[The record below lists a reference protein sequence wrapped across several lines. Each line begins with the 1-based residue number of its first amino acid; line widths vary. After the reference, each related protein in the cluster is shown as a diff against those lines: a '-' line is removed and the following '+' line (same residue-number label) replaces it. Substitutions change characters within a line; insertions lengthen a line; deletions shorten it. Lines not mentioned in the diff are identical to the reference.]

1 MEVLLRLD
9 SKIRNYM
16 LILFAAGLLFW
27 SSIGALLS
35 TLPLYIEDLGGS
47 KQQVGIVMGSFAVG
61 LLIFR
66 PQLGELADRR
76 SRKIVLIIGAL
87 VAAIA
92 PLGYQV
98 FTSIPGLIALRA
110 FHGVSI
116 AAFTTA
122 YAALVSDIAPVENR
136 GEILGYMTLTGATGL
151 ALGPAIGTYIQENA
165 SYTLLFNTT
174 AILGLLSLLFVLP
187 IESFP
192 VSQDVNDDSGA
203 ESIWQIYKS
212 PRVRVPA
219 LTMLLIGLAVGTLNT
234 FIPLFIKS
242 IHIDFDCGLFYTI
255 AAVSSLLSRFFTG
268 SGSDRIGRGVF
279 VTLGLIAYTL
289 SMLLLWQAN
298 NDLSFIMSAILEGA
312 GGGTFLSTMD
322 VVIADRSL
330 PQERGRIFA
339 LCVVGFD
346 LGIAIAGPLGGSIA
360 EQVGYHNMFGIA
372 GALTFLAI
380 IIFLTL
386 SNKTLINSLQFAFG
400 RSDDDFAYSTVVA
413 PVPNFD
419 DSENYPALSGIT
431 AE

>member
-1 MEVLLRLD
+1 
-9 SKIRNYM
+9 M

-35 TLPLYIEDLGGS
+35 TLPLYIEHLGGS
-47 KQQVGIVMGSFAVG
+47 KEQVGIVMGSFAVG

-66 PQLGELADRR
+66 PQLGEMADRR
-76 SRKIVLIIGAL
+76 NRKIVLLIGAF

-110 FHGVSI
+110 FHGISI

-151 ALGPAIGTYIQENA
+151 AVGPAIGTYMQEHA
-165 SYTLLFNTT
+165 SYTLLFHTT

-187 IESFP
+187 IESLP
-192 VSQDVNDDSGA
+192 VPQYLNGNSHD
-203 ESIWQIYKS
+203 ESFWQIYKS

-255 AAVSSLLSRFFTG
+255 AAVSSLISRFFTS
-268 SGSDRIGRGVF
+268 SGSDRIGRGLF
-279 VTLGLIAYTL
+279 VTLGLIGYTL
-289 SMLLLWQAN
+289 SMLLLWQAK
-298 NDLSFIMSAILEGA
+298 NDVSFIISAILEGA
-312 GGGTFLSTMD
+312 GGGTFLSTID

-360 EQVGYHNMFGIA
+360 EQVGYYNMFGIS
-372 GALTFLAI
+372 GTLTLSAVL
-380 IIFLTL
+380 IFLTL
-386 SNKTLINSLQFAFG
+386 SNKTLINSLRFAVG
-400 RSDDDFAYSTVVA
+400 LSDDDFAYKEVVMQA
-413 PVPNFD
+413 PLFEPE
-419 DSENYPALSGIT
+419 ENYPTLPVSGIA

>member
-1 MEVLLRLD
+1 LEVLLRLD
-9 SKIRNYM
+9 TKIRNYM
-16 LILFAAGLLFW
+16 LILFASGLLFW

-47 KQQVGIVMGSFAVG
+47 KQQVGIVMASFAIG

-66 PQLGELADRR
+66 PQLGEMADRR
-76 SRKIVLIIGAL
+76 GRKVVLIIGAF

-98 FTSIPGLIALRA
+98 FTSIPGLMALRA
-110 FHGVSI
+110 FHGISI

-122 YAALVSDIAPVENR
+122 YAALISDIAPAENR

-151 ALGPAIGTYIQENA
+151 ALGPAIGTYIQEHA

-174 AILGLLSLLFVLP
+174 AIFGLLSLLFVLP
-187 IESFP
+187 IENFALP
-192 VSQDVNDDSGA
+192 RHLNEDSSD
-203 ESIWQIYKS
+203 ESIWQIYRS

-255 AAVSSLLSRFFTG
+255 AAISSLVSRFFT
-268 SGSDRIGRGVF
+268 SGASDRIGRGLF
-279 VTLGLIAYTL
+279 VTLGLVGYTL

-298 NDLSFIMSAILEGA
+298 NDLSFIISAILEGA

-330 PQERGRIFA
+330 PQERGRLFA

-346 LGIAIAGPLGGSIA
+346 LGIAIAGPLGGFIA
-360 EQVGYHNMFGIA
+360 EQVGYSNMFGVA
-372 GALTFLAI
+372 GALTSSAVV
-380 IIFLTL
+380 IFLTL
-386 SNKTLINSLQFAFG
+386 SNKNLINSLQFAVG
-400 RSDDDFAYSTVVA
+400 RGVDDFAFATVNEQVTEASLDYPPLTST
-413 PVPNFD
+413 
-419 DSENYPALSGIT
+419 GIA

>member
-1 MEVLLRLD
+1 VEVLLGLD
-9 SKIRNYM
+9 AKIRNYM

-35 TLPLYIEDLGGS
+35 TLPLYVEDLGGS
-47 KQQVGIVMGSFAVG
+47 KEQVGIVMGSFAVG

-76 SRKIVLIIGAL
+76 NRKIVLIIGAV

-110 FHGVSI
+110 FHGISI

-122 YAALVSDIAPVENR
+122 YAALISDIAPAENR
-136 GEILGYMTLTGATGL
+136 GEVLGYMTLTGATGL

-174 AILGLLSLLFVLP
+174 AILGLISLLCVLP
-187 IESFP
+187 IENFP
-192 VSQDVNDDSGA
+192 VPQHEDNLGSE
-203 ESIWQIYKS
+203 ESFWQMYKS
-212 PRVRVPA
+212 QRVRVPA

-255 AAVSSLLSRFFTG
+255 AAVSSLISRFFTS
-268 SGSDRIGRGVF
+268 SGSDRIGRGLF
-279 VTLGLIAYTL
+279 VTLGLIGYTL

-298 NDLSFIMSAILEGA
+298 SDFSFIMSAILEGV

-360 EQVGYHNMFGIA
+360 EQVGYSNMFGVA
-372 GALTFLAI
+372 GALTFLAVL
-380 IIFLTL
+380 IFLTF
-386 SNKTLINSLQFAFG
+386 SNKTIINSLCFALG
-400 RSDDDFAYSTVVA
+400 RGDDDFAYNSVVVQA
-413 PVPNFD
+413 PLFETE
-419 DSENYPALSGIT
+419 ENYPVLSGIT

>member
-1 MEVLLRLD
+1 MEVLLRLEP
-9 SKIRNYM
+9 KIRNYM
-16 LILFAAGLLFW
+16 LTLFAAGLLFW
-27 SSIGALLS
+27 SSIGASLS
-35 TLPLYIEDLGGS
+35 TLPLYIEQLGGS
-47 KQQVGIVMGSFAVG
+47 KREVGFVMGSFAVG

-98 FTSIPGLIALRA
+98 FTSIPGLMALRA
-110 FHGVSI
+110 FHGISI

-122 YAALVSDIAPVENR
+122 YAALVTDIAPAENR
-136 GEILGYMTLTGATGL
+136 GEVLGYMTLTGAVGL

-165 SYTLLFNTT
+165 SYTLLFNII

-187 IESFP
+187 IENFP
-192 VSQDVNDDSGA
+192 VLQNTDDTSSD
-203 ESIWQIYKS
+203 ENIWQVYRS
-212 PRVRVPA
+212 QRVRVPA
-219 LTMLLIGLAVGTLNT
+219 LTMLLIGSSVGTLNT

-242 IHIDFDCGLFYTI
+242 IHVDFDCGLFYTI
-255 AAVSSLLSRFFTG
+255 AAVSSLVSRFFTG
-268 SGSDRIGRGVF
+268 GASDRIGRGLF
-279 VTLGLIAYTL
+279 VTLGLIGYTL

-298 NDLSFIMSAILEGA
+298 NDFSFIMSAVLEGA

-346 LGIAIAGPLGGSIA
+346 LGIAIAGPLGGSLA
-360 EQVGYHNMFGIA
+360 EQVGYGNMFGVA
-372 GALTFLAI
+372 GALTFSAVL
-380 IIFLTL
+380 IFLTL
-386 SNKTLINSLQFAFG
+386 SNKNLINSLQFALG
-400 RSDDDFAYSTVVA
+400 RGIDDFAFATVKE
-413 PVPNFD
+413 PVIEVPLD
-419 DSENYPALSGIT
+419 YPALTTTGIA

>member
-268 SGSDRIGRGVF
+268 SGSDRIG
-279 VTLGLIAYTL
+279 LIAYTL